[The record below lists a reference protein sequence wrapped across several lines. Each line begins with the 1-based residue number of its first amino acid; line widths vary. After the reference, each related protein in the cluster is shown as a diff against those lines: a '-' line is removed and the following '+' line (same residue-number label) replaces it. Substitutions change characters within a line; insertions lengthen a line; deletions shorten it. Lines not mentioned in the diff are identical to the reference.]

1 MLGEPV
7 WILKALAH
15 HCSSIRLPVLRGAQ
29 KEVLQQVQAEG
40 RAALPSKSKDP
51 ADLMLLEPAVA
62 NRKARGKL

>member
-7 WILKALAH
+7 WILKAPAH
-15 HCSSIRLPVLRGAQ
+15 HCSSTRLPVLRGAQ